1 MLYSFLKIPARIA
14 IPFYTR
20 EVLVNRPE
28 LLKIQ
33 GPVLLACNHP
43 NAFLDAVILSTIF
56 KKPIYALAR
65 GDAFKSK
72 RADRLLRMMN
82 MLPIHRLS
90 EGSDYLH
97 DNYRTFDSCIEIFRQ
112 GGIVL
117 IFSEGKCVNEWKLRS
132 LKKGTARLAFSAWQ
146 SGIDLMVIP
155 VGLNYHS
162 FRDFGKTV
170 HVNFGDAME
179 KEAFPGMIADGT
191 GIKMFNERLAETLK
205 PLVFESV
212 DKQEIA
218 RYFSRDKN
226 TSGVLRKLTLPGKW
240 IHMPLYFPLK
250 KLSLKV
256 LPDVDFYDSVLIGML
271 TILYPFYLCLIAWIL
286 FMMAGGWYWTLS
298 FILLP
303 FLGWLYVKMKR

>member
-1 MLYSFLKIPARIA
+1 MLYSFLKIPARISL
-14 IPFYTR
+14 PFYTKD
-20 EVLVNRPE
+20 VLVNRPE
-28 LLKIQ
+28 VLSSK

-56 KKPIYALAR
+56 KKPIYSLAR

-72 RADRLLRMMN
+72 KADRLLRMMN

-90 EGSDYLH
+90 EGSDHLH

-132 LKKGTARLAFSAWQ
+132 LKKGTARLAITAWQ
-146 SGIDLMVIP
+146 SGIDLTVIP

-170 HVNFGDAME
+170 HVNFGDALDRDT
-179 KEAFPGMIADGT
+179 FPGIIADGT
-191 GIKMFNERLAETLK
+191 GIKTFNERLAESLK
-205 PLVFESV
+205 PLVFESA
-212 DKQEIA
+212 DKKEIA
-218 RYFSRDKN
+218 QYFSREKSN
-226 TSGVLRKLTLPGKW
+226 FGAFRLLTLPGKW
-240 IHMPLYFPLK
+240 FHMPLYFPLK

-271 TILYPFYLCLIAWIL
+271 TILYPIYLFLIAWIV
-286 FMMAGGWYWTLS
+286 FMLAGGWYWVLT
-298 FILLP
+298 FFLLP
-303 FLGWLYVKMKR
+303 LLAWLYVKMKV